1 MRICFLAPA
10 NNYHTKKWCKWFTE
24 QGHEIHVV
32 SFIDSAIPNVT
43 VHYINTGADAE
54 ASDTSKLRYLTKA
67 REVKKTVD
75 AINPDVINVHYATSY
90 GTVAALSGL
99 KKYVLSVWGSDVYD
113 FPKKSQLHKG
123 LLKFSLS
130 RATYLFS
137 TSQAMADETHK
148 YTKKKIE
155 ITPFG
160 VDMEL
165 FNPDKRTRET
175 DDYFVV
181 GTVKALTPKYGID
194 YLLKAVALIKN
205 EHPEIPIRLRIA
217 GKGEQESQYKDL
229 AKDLGIDQITT
240 WLGFISQENAAKEWA
255 NMDLAIVPST
265 LESESFGVS
274 AVEAEA
280 CGTPVIISDIP
291 GLMEAT
297 LPGVTSVVVPRKNEE
312 ALAEAIVEL
321 YNASEKRLS
330 LGIEG
335 KKFACSTYELNKCFD
350 KPQGEFEKLAA
361 SNVGGAMV
369 SDHYNVDTTVFC
381 PAKRTR
387 NIFVI
392 GTVKGL
398 ESVYGIDIILKAA
411 KIVRTERPDIPLRV
425 RIAGKGSKE
434 EEYKILAEEL
444 GIADIVSWLGFISQ
458 ECAAK
463 EWANLDVAVIPSRQ
477 ESFGVSAVE
486 AQACGRPVIIS
497 NVSGLKE
504 ATCPSI
510 TSLVI
515 SKYTANEFANGIIKL
530 YENSTLME
538 QMGSQGLK
546 YVNEKFEYENCFRRI
561 ETNLEGYR
569 CK

>member
-24 QGHEIHVV
+24 QGHEVHVI

-54 ASDTSKLRYLTKA
+54 ASDTSKLKYLTKTK
-67 REVKKTVD
+67 EVKKTVD

-113 FPKKSQLHKG
+113 FPKKSPLHKA
-123 LLKFSLS
+123 LLKFSLA

-175 DDYFVV
+175 DNYFVV

-194 YLLKAVALIKN
+194 YLLKAVAIIKN
-205 EHPEIPIRLRIA
+205 EYPEIPIRLRVV
-217 GKGEQESQYKDL
+217 GKGEQERQYKDF

-255 NMDLAIVPST
+255 NMDLAVIPST
-265 LESESFGVS
+265 LESESFGVF

-280 CGTPVIISDIP
+280 CGTPVIVSDIP

-312 ALAEAIVEL
+312 ALVDAIVEL
-321 YNASEKRLS
+321 YKASDKRLS
-330 LGIEG
+330 MGIEG
-335 KKFACSTYELNKCFD
+335 RKFVCSTYELNKCFD
-350 KPQGEFEKLAA
+350 KTRGDVKEIAEP
-361 SNVGGAMV
+361 NWGAMV
-369 SDHYNVDTTVFC
+369 SDHYNVDTTVFR
-381 PAKRTR
+381 PARRTR

-411 KIVRTERPDIPLRV
+411 QIVRTERPDIPLRV
-425 RIAGKGSKE
+425 RIAGKGSKA

-444 GIADIVSWLGFISQ
+444 GIADIVTWLGFISQ

-463 EWANLDVAVIPSRQ
+463 EWANMDVAIIPSRQ

-486 AQACGRPVIIS
+486 AQACGTPVIIS
-497 NVSGLKE
+497 DIPGLKE

-515 SKYTANEFANGIIKL
+515 PKYTVNEFANGIIKL
-530 YENSTLME
+530 YENTTLME
-538 QMGSQGLK
+538 RMRSHGLK

-561 ETNLEGYR
+561 ETNLERYM
-569 CK
+569 